1 MDFLKKHGEKVLF
14 VVLLVALAGSVFLA
28 MSAKGNLQKGVERSP
43 NAKKGDILTDATGV
57 QEMIARLTTDP
68 FQLEVLTDAFTPG
81 VRVICMNPADRTLIP
96 KDAKIC
102 PYCGWEQ
109 TVRDRDS
116 DGDGIYDKLE
126 NTWGLNPNDP
136 KDVLLDQDNDGFST
150 LVEFE
155 SGTDPSDSTNY
166 PPLIDFVRLGDVE
179 QTSIDF
185 MLQGTAKLGSGYTIQ
200 IYWKYPDETQGR
212 TEYIKVGNR
221 FGRNNEFLA
230 ESFTDKR
237 EQVGSRFI
245 DRSRAVISSGR
256 YNTSL
261 GRVGDERYGKMTE
274 SSATLS
280 TIRGPEWSQN
290 VRVDQTMELDNKSY
304 KIVDINTET
313 VVIKIA
319 SEEPES
325 AVNLTI
331 KKATE
336 EELESIK
343 PPEDESSEFM
353 PEEMRMM
360 NSDFF

>member
-28 MSAKGNLQKGVERSP
+28 MSAKGNLQKGVQRSP
-43 NAKKGDILTDATGV
+43 NAGRGDILTDATGV

-68 FQLEVLTDAFTPG
+68 FRLEVITDAFTPG

-102 PYCGWEQ
+102 PYCGYEQ
-109 TVRDRDS
+109 TIRERDS
-116 DGDGIYDKLE
+116 DLDTISDSQE
-126 NTWGLNPNDP
+126 AAWGFDPFDPN
-136 KDVLLDQDNDGFST
+136 DVLLDQDGDGFPT
-150 LVEFE
+150 IVEYE
-155 SGTDPSDSTNY
+155 YGTDPTDPTSY
-166 PPLIDFVRLGDVE
+166 PPLIDYLRLGDVE

-200 IYWKYPDETQGR
+200 IFWKYPEEAQGR
-212 TEYIKVGNR
+212 TDFIKVGNR

-230 ESFTDKR
+230 ESFTDER
-237 EQVGSRFI
+237 EQVGNKFI
-245 DRSRAVISSGR
+245 DRSRAVITSGR
-256 YNTSL
+256 YKTSL
-261 GRVGDERYGKMTE
+261 GRVGDERFGKMTE

-280 TIRGPEWSQN
+280 TIRGPEWSQT
-290 VRVDQTMELDNKSY
+290 VRVDQTMELDKKSY

-313 VVIKIA
+313 VVIKTDLVD
-319 SEEPES
+319 PES

-331 KKATE
+331 RKATE

-343 PPEDESSEFM
+343 SPEDESSEFM
-353 PEEMRMM
+353 PEEIQMM
-360 NSDFF
+360 NSEFF